1 MAIQMPIQFREMNL
15 SHSLSFPL
23 FLSPASFHLC
33 SPLFFSFAPSRPPDG
48 PRRPSLRPRPS
59 YITAVRHIFELTMRL
74 VERPR
79 ACALCK
85 YGVFCLIKA
94 ERRDNR
100 TRGPRLDSRV
110 KLPVIGDP
118 RWNGRMGRGRRRRR
132 RERGGGA
139 LSTSGRWWCL
149 MVRFAVIYS
158 DSGPLPLFR
167 FRDLGFI
174 GFFRFSE
181 RISRSLKVTRSFFF
195 FFMFRIS
202 SKILEDCGNWLSD
215 SYCLIKILTQW
226 LCLLFKIIFTVST
239 ILSLLLSIDED
250 LK

>member
-1 MAIQMPIQFREMNL
+1 
-15 SHSLSFPL
+15 
-23 FLSPASFHLC
+23 
-33 SPLFFSFAPSRPPDG
+33 
-48 PRRPSLRPRPS
+48 
-59 YITAVRHIFELTMRL
+59 MRL

-118 RWNGRMGRGRRRRR
+118 RWNGRMGEEEKEEEEGKRR
-132 RERGGGA
+132 GA

-167 FRDLGFI
+167 FRGLGFI
-174 GFFRFSE
+174 GFFRF
-181 RISRSLKVTRSFFF
+181 RYFRRGSLVRWKWHARFFLFF

>member
-167 FRDLGFI
+167 FRGLGFI
-174 GFFRFSE
+174 GFFRF
-181 RISRSLKVTRSFFF
+181 RYFRRGSLVRWKWHAPFFF
-195 FFMFRIS
+195 F
-202 SKILEDCGNWLSD
+202 
-215 SYCLIKILTQW
+215 Y
-226 LCLLFKIIFTVST
+226 VSN
-239 ILSLLLSIDED
+239 IE
-250 LK
+250 